1 MSDEKTVY
9 SIHGN
14 CVRTGK
20 QSPQKYNMNP
30 QETQEPTTKRGK
42 RRKQKKQEKQENK

>member
-1 MSDEKTVY
+1 MSNEEKAVY

-20 QSPQKYNMNP
+20 QAPTVYNTNP
-30 QETQEPTTKRGK
+30 QEPQEPTTKRGK
-42 RRKQKKQEKQENK
+42 RRKQKKQENK

>member
-1 MSDEKTVY
+1 MSNEEKTVY

-20 QSPQKYNMNP
+20 QSPTVYNTNP
-30 QETQEPTTKRGK
+30 QENKSPSTPRGK
-42 RRKQKKQEKQENK
+42 RRLSNKNKSK